1 MTTLSIDIETYSS
14 NDLKSCGV
22 YKYVEAADFTVLMI
36 AYSFDGG
43 EVATIDLEDVTDVLG
58 TDWFLHYLQD
68 PNILKTAHNANFE
81 RVCLS
86 KFFGVDLP
94 VEQWECTMVKSAM
107 LGLPLGLDAVA
118 KVLKLSEQ
126 KDNAGKALIRYFSVP
141 CKPRKSK
148 KSALSVDSNELWSEF
163 MESAL
168 KDGAFPEDPDERQQA
183 FRDYVDAN
191 YGPFK
196 KRNMPSDAPEKWTS
210 FLEYC
215 RQDVRTEMAIRDKIS
230 FFEIPQDEKELWYLD
245 QKINDR
251 GIAIDVPFVE
261 NAIEISRQHTAALIA
276 EAVEHT
282 GLDNPN
288 SGPQLKAWLSKALD
302 TEVTSLT
309 KEAVPSL
316 LKGCTDET
324 VSRVL
329 AIRQELA
336 KTSVKKFDAMLKSVC
351 ADGRVRGLLQF
362 CGANR
367 TGRWAGRLIQVQ
379 NLAKNFLSDL
389 DLARQVVCA
398 GDRDTLAMAFGNV
411 PDTLSQLIRTA
422 FVASEGRILIP
433 TDFSAIEARVI
444 AWLAGEQW
452 RLDVFNTHGKIY
464 EASASQ
470 MFNVPLDLIKKGNP
484 EYALRAKGK
493 VAELALGYQGG
504 AGALIQMGA
513 LKGGLTEAELPAIVS
528 LWRKASPAI
537 VKMWSRMESAAIE
550 TVLTGV
556 STRVRGLVTFRK
568 DKGVLFAGL
577 PSGRELAYVNP
588 KLVQG
593 KFGGDALTY
602 EGMDQTTKQWK
613 RIDTYGGKLVENIVQ
628 AIARDCLAVALT
640 RLDKAGYDIAMS
652 VHDEGVL
659 DVPLQQLSIEEN
671 IKEINRI
678 MAMPIP
684 WAQGLPL
691 TAESYATPYYRK
703 ED

>member
-43 EVATIDLEDVTDVLG
+43 EVATIDLEDITDVLG
-58 TDWFLHYLQD
+58 TDWFLQYLQD

-141 CKPRKSK
+141 CKPTK
-148 KSALSVDSNELWSEF
+148 
-163 MESAL
+163 
-168 KDGAFPEDPDERQQA
+168 
-183 FRDYVDAN
+183 AN
-191 YGPFK
+191 GMRT
-196 KRNMPSDAPEKWTS
+196 RNMPSDAPEKWAS

-251 GIAIDVPFVE
+251 GIAIDMPFVE

-276 EAVEHT
+276 EAVELT

-309 KEAVPSL
+309 KEAVPAL

-379 NLAKNFLSDL
+379 NLAKNFLPDL
-389 DLARQVVCA
+389 DLARQIVCA

-537 VKMWSRMESAAIE
+537 VKLWYSMESAAIE

-568 DKGVLFAGL
+568 AKVVLFAQL

-593 KFGGDALTY
+593 KFGGNALTY

-659 DVPLQQLSIEEN
+659 DVPLQPLSIDAN

>member
-43 EVATIDLEDVTDVLG
+43 AVNTIDCEDEAEVLG
-58 TDWFLHYLQD
+58 SEWFLNYLRN
-68 PNILKTAHNANFE
+68 PIFLKTAHNANFE

-141 CKPRKSK
+141 CKPTK
-148 KSALSVDSNELWSEF
+148 
-163 MESAL
+163 
-168 KDGAFPEDPDERQQA
+168 
-183 FRDYVDAN
+183 AN
-191 YGPFK
+191 GMRT
-196 KRNMPSDAPEKWTS
+196 RNMPSDAPEKWAS

-215 RQDVRTEMAIRDKIS
+215 RQDVRTEMAIRDKIA

-251 GIAIDVPFVE
+251 GIAIDVPFVK

-276 EAVEHT
+276 EAVELT

-309 KEAVPSL
+309 KEAVPAL

-351 ADGRVRGLLQF
+351 ADGRVRGLLQYY
-362 CGANR
+362 GANR

-379 NLAKNFLSDL
+379 NLAKNFLPDL
-389 DLARQVVCA
+389 DLARQIVCV

-470 MFNVPLDLIKKGNP
+470 MFNVPLELIKKGNT

-537 VKMWSRMESAAIE
+537 VRLWARMEAGAIN
-550 TVLTGV
+550 TMAYGGFTHVNG
-556 STRVRGLVTFRK
+556 VTFRK
-568 DKGVLFAGL
+568 DKGVLFAQL

-588 KLVQG
+588 KLVPG

-613 RIDTYGGKLVENIVQ
+613 RIDTYGGKLVENIAQ

-659 DVPLQQLSIEEN
+659 DVPLQPLSIEDN
-671 IKEINRI
+671 IKEINSI